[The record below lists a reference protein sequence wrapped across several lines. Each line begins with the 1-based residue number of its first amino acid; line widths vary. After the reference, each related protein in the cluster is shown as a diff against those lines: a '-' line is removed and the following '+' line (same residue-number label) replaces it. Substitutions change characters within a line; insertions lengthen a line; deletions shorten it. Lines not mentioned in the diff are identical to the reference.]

1 MGDTVRRWSLATI
14 VVSALLSSTVVFA
27 AAASAAT
34 DATTTTTANG
44 NSAAVATAKPLVTK
58 YFTLIQNKDKTGL
71 DKFLSPA
78 FELQRADG
86 TGSEKTDYLQN
97 IPTVQSFNLTDFTAS
112 RAGDVLVVRYLADAT
127 GIVDGKLYTPGPAP
141 RLTVFARDG
150 KKWQVVAHAN
160 FNPLNG

>member
-1 MGDTVRRWSLATI
+1 MRRSLLATTAFAG
-14 VVSALLSSTVVFA
+14 VLLLSTVAFVA
-27 AAASAAT
+27 PAGAAT
-34 DATTTTTANG
+34 DTTTTSTTTAIG
-44 NSAAVATAKPLVTK
+44 SSAAVTTAKPLVTK
-58 YFTLIQNKDKTGL
+58 YFTLIQNKDRAGL

-86 TGSEKTDYLQN
+86 SGSGKADYLQN

-127 GIVDGKLYTPGPAP
+127 GVVNGKPYSPGPAP
-141 RLTVFARDG
+141 RLSVFRRDG
-150 KKWQVVAHAN
+150 KKWQIVAHAN